1 MRGYTGGGRSGLVY
15 QTGITVY
22 MTLEL
27 AFFSSPYAN
36 FVTTCGCI
44 SVLLRNDSVPWDGG
58 TNADVFPQLLSE
70 HSTCRHQVQVALAS
84 WQPRALRLPT
94 ARLLPPWWGPA
105 QRPVQRGEGAHLPQ
119 RDVAVAGRVS
129 RPGSRAEP
137 GGTACLFSS
146 VIHSPCAP
154 GWPVCPGCER
164 PGSAARRPVM
174 KVCHRHFLQGATCH
188 LVSPSHRN
196 F

>member
-1 MRGYTGGGRSGLVY
+1 M
-15 QTGITVY
+15 Y

-119 RDVAVAGRVS
+119 RDAAAAGRAS
-129 RPGSRAEP
+129 RPGS
-137 GGTACLFSS
+137 
-146 VIHSPCAP
+146 CA
-154 GWPVCPGCER
+154 
-164 PGSAARRPVM
+164 RPVAQPASSLPSFTAR
-174 KVCHRHFLQGATCH
+174 VPLDGRSVQG
-188 LVSPSHRN
+188 VSAQGLLRAGQS
-196 F
+196 